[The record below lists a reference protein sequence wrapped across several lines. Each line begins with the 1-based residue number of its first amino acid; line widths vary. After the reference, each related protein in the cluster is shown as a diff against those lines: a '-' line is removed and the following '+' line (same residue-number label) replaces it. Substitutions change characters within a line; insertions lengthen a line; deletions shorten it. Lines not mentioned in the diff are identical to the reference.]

1 MSKELTAI
9 EWRSDQ
15 WLFQF
20 GGLRPDNVL
29 EYFSQSPFWDPSS
42 NNAVLK
48 MQTQFNDLQHSSY
61 DLKSMVGIEFA
72 VTHQEPPALFI
83 ITKFRRSSPTKLVP
97 ITVYYITDGNAYEAP
112 TLYSIVSTR
121 MLSSIKKVEEAF
133 DIARSHAEFHPSTG
147 YSWKETAEQKST
159 RNAALKDLHQQI

>member
-1 MSKELTAI
+1 MAKELTAI

-20 GGLRPDNVL
+20 GELRPDNVL

-48 MQTQFNDLQHSSY
+48 MQTQFNDLQHSFY

-72 VTHQEPPALFI
+72 VTHQEPPTLFI
-83 ITKFRRSSPTKLVP
+83 ITKFRRSSPTKVVP
-97 ITVYYITDGNAYEAP
+97 VSVYYINDGNAYEAP
-112 TLYSIVSTR
+112 TLYSIVSSR

-133 DIARSHAEFHPSTG
+133 DLARSHAEFHPSTG
-147 YSWKETAEQKST
+147 YSWRETAEQK
-159 RNAALKDLHQQI
+159 RARIAALKDLHQQA

>member
-61 DLKSMVGIEFA
+61 DLKSMVGVEFA
-72 VTHQEPPALFI
+72 
-83 ITKFRRSSPTKLVP
+83 
-97 ITVYYITDGNAYEAP
+97 
-112 TLYSIVSTR
+112 
-121 MLSSIKKVEEAF
+121 
-133 DIARSHAEFHPSTG
+133 
-147 YSWKETAEQKST
+147 
-159 RNAALKDLHQQI
+159 

>member
-1 MSKELTAI
+1 MAKELTAI

-20 GGLRPDNVL
+20 GGLHPDNVL
-29 EYFSQSPFWDPSS
+29 EYFSQSPFWDSAS
-42 NNAVLK
+42 NNAILK
-48 MQTQFNDLQHSSY
+48 MQTQFNDFQQSAY

-72 VTHQEPPALFI
+72 LTHQEPPALFI
-83 ITKFRRSSPTKLVP
+83 ITKFRRSSPTKVTP
-97 ITVYYITDGNAYEAP
+97 ISVYYIVDGNAYEAP

-133 DIARSHAEFHPSTG
+133 EIARAHAEFHPSSG
-147 YSWKETAEQKST
+147 YSWKETAEQKSA
-159 RNAALKDLHQQI
+159 RKAAMKEIR

>member
-1 MSKELTAI
+1 MAKELTAI

-61 DLKSMVGIEFA
+61 DLKTMVGIEFA
-72 VTHQEPPALFI
+72 VTHQEPPSLFI
-83 ITKFRRSSPTKLVP
+83 ITKFRRSSPTKVAP
-97 ITVYYITDGNAYEAP
+97 MTVYYITDGNAYEAP

-133 DIARSHAEFHPSTG
+133 DIARSHAVFHPSTG
-147 YSWKETAEQKST
+147 YMWKETSEQKSA
-159 RNAALKDLHQQI
+159 RNAALKDLQQT